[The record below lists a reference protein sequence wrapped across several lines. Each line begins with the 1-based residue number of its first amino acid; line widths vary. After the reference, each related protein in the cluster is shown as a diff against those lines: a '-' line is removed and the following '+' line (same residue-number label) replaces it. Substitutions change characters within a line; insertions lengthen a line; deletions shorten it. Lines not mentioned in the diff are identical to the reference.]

1 MFQRFHDISMFS
13 NLVKNLLSSE
23 PLPIYDVVKGDSI
36 LIPGC
41 SYVYQ
46 DTVIRCL
53 SNPEAKTLQTLL
65 DIQLEN
71 TSKNYIEFLDRPAY
85 HVRHTSNVSW
95 YDSDTHKHLGDY
107 LRYLRDVKDLNLLK
121 FYNCYSGVELTDV
134 YLDTTK
140 KTSLVCSEGLYVQA
154 PPKLYCG
161 ANMLTTNDKTYKFGS
176 KLNSKV
182 LAIPIKFDTDYT
194 IAIESANP
202 VSLRAVIYNPN
213 TGMVKKRASDMS
225 YYSDDL
231 EYTSKN
237 YAHTMFNKPITY
249 RVDLA
254 TVGSGMSEETKRLL
268 YSRQSELYLLI
279 QVAADLGSSVVVLEG
294 KYSKNTYTYVY
305 GAVNTGDLQEV
316 TSYSD
321 NLSLL
326 HYNTGISYA
335 FSDRLVEYI
344 LQNVVSCVETLPLN
358 IARVQ
363 ESLGVVQPAY
373 TNRLHSKEALLGVWD
388 DEIPNFIRRVFEE
401 HGSDLANPYDQ
412 DGNINK
418 DVEYLLSLKGGYIT

>member
-1 MFQRFHDISMFS
+1 M
-13 NLVKNLLSSE
+13 
-23 PLPIYDVVKGDSI
+23 
-36 LIPGC
+36 
-41 SYVYQ
+41 
-46 DTVIRCL
+46 
-53 SNPEAKTLQTLL
+53 
-65 DIQLEN
+65 
-71 TSKNYIEFLDRPAY
+71 
-85 HVRHTSNVSW
+85 
-95 YDSDTHKHLGDY
+95 
-107 LRYLRDVKDLNLLK
+107 
-121 FYNCYSGVELTDV
+121 
-134 YLDTTK
+134 
-140 KTSLVCSEGLYVQA
+140 
-154 PPKLYCG
+154 
-161 ANMLTTNDKTYKFGS
+161 
-176 KLNSKV
+176 
-182 LAIPIKFDTDYT
+182 
-194 IAIESANP
+194 
-202 VSLRAVIYNPN
+202 
-213 TGMVKKRASDMS
+213 
-225 YYSDDL
+225 
-231 EYTSKN
+231 
-237 YAHTMFNKPITY
+237 
-249 RVDLA
+249 
-254 TVGSGMSEETKRLL
+254 
-268 YSRQSELYLLI
+268 
-279 QVAADLGSSVVVLEG
+279 
-294 KYSKNTYTYVY
+294 Y